1 MNEKNN
7 TDTSEV
13 IRQLRAVPAV
23 QQALSFLAEDN
34 ARTTTEQIAL
44 TAVPA
49 PPFKENARAAWMAE
63 RFHALGL
70 KSVYTDKEGNVL
82 GLLPGKSSEQK
93 IVVSAHLDTVFSED
107 TSIDPMVK
115 DGVVYA
121 PGIADDGRGL
131 AVLLTL
137 IRALITSEIKPQ
149 HTLLFVATVG
159 EEGLGDLR
167 GVKSLFQ
174 TRKDIGGFISIEP
187 GTPERIT
194 ATAVGSHRYRIVV
207 KGPGGHSFGNFG
219 TPSAIHALGR
229 AIAKISEL
237 TVPTNPVTTF
247 TVGTV
252 SGGTSINSIAEHAEM
267 GLDMRSVAQDAL
279 LELEKQALACVRQA
293 VKEENARWKKTDLI
307 QAEIERVGE
316 RPAGTQKE
324 TDPAV
329 QTAVAAIRSFNLQP
343 QLEPMSTDSN
353 VAIHK
358 GIPALTLSGGGRCG
372 GMHTLAEY
380 YDPKDAYVG
389 AQAVLL
395 TVLGFSGVENTV
407 PSVLFA
413 T

>member
-237 TVPTNPVTTF
+237 TVPKNPVTTF

-279 LELEKQALACVRQA
+279 LELEKHALACVRQA

-316 RPAGTQKE
+316 RPAGTQKK

-353 VAIHK
+353 VAIHY